1 MKKLQKLGPKNY
13 SNLNEIVKNP
23 KVLVLVL
30 CSRNYLSFLSSK
42 VQKKIWKEHL
52 KDFQIIH
59 FIGQKYRDQR
69 ELDHVGDKDSEYLV
83 VDTNDDYYNIAKK
96 TFLALDNI
104 NSNYEY
110 DFVFRT
116 NTSSYINFKN
126 LKEFVKKD

>member
-13 SNLNEIVKNP
+13 SNLNEIKKNP

-69 ELDHVGDKDSEYLV
+69 ELDYVGDKDSEYLV

-96 TFLALDNI
+96 HSLLLI
-104 NSNYEY
+104 
-110 DFVFRT
+110 
-116 NTSSYINFKN
+116 I
-126 LKEFVKKD
+126 